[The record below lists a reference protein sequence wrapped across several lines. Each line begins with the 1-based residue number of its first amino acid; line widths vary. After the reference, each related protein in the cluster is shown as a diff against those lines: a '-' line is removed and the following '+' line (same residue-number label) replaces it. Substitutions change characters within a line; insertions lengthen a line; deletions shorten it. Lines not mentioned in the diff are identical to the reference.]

1 MKTPSR
7 HARYRG
13 LTVLLCAAAALLLG
27 AWLALETGPKP
38 CNVDDFTGCSA
49 VGELAVFAFIFL
61 LPVTAGLA
69 LVLGLPWVRDLLRRG
84 RT

>member
-1 MKTPSR
+1 MGNASQRRSTR
-7 HARYRG
+7 A
-13 LTVLLCAAAALLLG
+13 LTVLFCAAGALLLA

-49 VGELAVFAFIFL
+49 VGELAVFAFILL
-61 LPVTAGLA
+61 LPVTVGVA